1 MKQTIIKTFKY
12 EVQGMQIGADLYN
25 MCMLI
30 DVIEVT
36 HSFLF
41 FKWKTYK
48 TKEYVPYIKDPF
60 YDGEYVTNRRLG
72 CIIKLL
78 RRDADAFILECQNN
92 KYN

>member
-12 EVQGMQIGADLYN
+12 EVQDMQIGANLYN
-25 MCMLI
+25 MCMWV
-30 DVIEVT
+30 DVIEET

-48 TKEYVPYIKDPF
+48 TKEYVPYIKEPF
-60 YDGEYVTNRRLG
+60 YDGEYNTNRRLN
-72 CIIKLL
+72 CLIKLL
-78 RRDADAFILECQNN
+78 RRDVDAFILECQNN

>member
-1 MKQTIIKTFKY
+1 MKRTIIKTFRY
-12 EVQGMQIGADLYN
+12 EVQDMQIGSNLYN
-25 MCMLI
+25 MCMWV

-41 FKWKTYK
+41 FKWKAYK

-60 YDGEYVTNRRLG
+60 YDGEYNTNRRLS
-72 CIIKLL
+72 CLIKLL
-78 RRDADAFILECQNN
+78 RRDVDAFILQCQND